1 MLRRIR
7 VSCIDNAAT
16 QLQKKKKSE
25 LRAFIFSFDR
35 WFLYVGKR
43 YSMDSTFS
51 SFLLTPDLESWLDF
65 RGRGQ
70 NWDNAF
76 RQVGATY
83 SFRRQEIRGGLNLA
97 WIFMLLPFRE
107 FNCRV
112 RGNNP
117 DKNVEIK
124 TDLCSTWTRHKE
136 QWKPKDVFFW
146 QIVSSTAAPII
157 ICEVALARPLL

>member
-1 MLRRIR
+1 
-7 VSCIDNAAT
+7 
-16 QLQKKKKSE
+16 
-25 LRAFIFSFDR
+25 
-35 WFLYVGKR
+35 
-43 YSMDSTFS
+43 MDSTFS